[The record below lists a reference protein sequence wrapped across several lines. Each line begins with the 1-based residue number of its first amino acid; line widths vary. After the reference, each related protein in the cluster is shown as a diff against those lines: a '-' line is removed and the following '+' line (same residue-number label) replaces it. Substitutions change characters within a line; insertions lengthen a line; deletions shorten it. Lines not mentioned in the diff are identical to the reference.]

1 MMDIHREITPLKE
14 NDCFLVFDRERHD
27 FDFPIHFHPEYEI
40 NFIRNAKGAKRV
52 VGDHIGE
59 IDEYELVMIGPNVY
73 HGWENHNNDTSQLL
87 HEITIQFPRYLFD
100 EHILNKNIFKPIK
113 ELFKGSNHGILFS
126 AETAKSVEEKLFLI
140 SKKSGFDNFLD
151 FQSLLYDLAISRNKK
166 ILTNISFEGQNDF
179 HNSKRIEKVYNFV
192 KENYAQKIKVEDAAS
207 IINMT
212 VISFSR
218 LIKQRTGK
226 TFIEFVNDLRLG
238 FATRKLIETNDSVSE
253 ICFKCG
259 FNNISHFNRVF
270 KKKQHCTPSEFRQNF
285 TGTRNI
291 F

>member
-1 MMDIHREITPLKE
+1 MDVHREITPLKE
-14 NDCFLVFDRERHD
+14 NDCFLVFDRERND

-52 VGDHIGE
+52 IGDHIGE
-59 IDEYELVMIGPNVY
+59 IEGYELVMVGPNVY
-73 HGWENHNNDTSQLL
+73 HGWENHKNDTKKVL

-100 EHILNKNIFKPIK
+100 EEILNKNIFKPIR
-113 ELFKGSNHGILFS
+113 ELFRAANHGILFS
-126 AETAKSVEEKLFLI
+126 EETAKNVEDKLILI

-166 ILTNISFEGQNDF
+166 MLTNISFEDQNDF
-179 HNSKRIEKVYNFV
+179 HNSKRIEKVYNYI
-192 KENYAQKIKVEDAAS
+192 KENYAQKIKVEEAAS

-238 FATRKLIETNDSVSE
+238 FATRQLIETNDSVSE

-259 FNNISHFNRVF
+259 FNNISNFNRVF
-270 KKKQHCTPSEFRQNF
+270 KKRQNCTPSEFRQNF

>member
-1 MMDIHREITPLKE
+1 MEIHREITPLKE
-14 NDCFLVFDRERHD
+14 NDCFLVFDRKRND

-40 NFIRNAKGAKRV
+40 NFICNAKGAKRI

-59 IDEYELVMIGPNVY
+59 IEDYEMVMIGPNVY
-73 HGWENHNNDTSQLL
+73 HGWENHKNDTSKVL

-100 EHILNKNIFKPIK
+100 DEILNKNIFKPIR
-113 ELFKGSNHGILFS
+113 ELFKSANHGILFS
-126 AETAKSVEEKLFLI
+126 KETAKNLESKLNLI
-140 SKKSGFDNFLD
+140 SKKNGFDNFLD

-166 ILTNISFEGQNDF
+166 ILTNISFENQNDF

-192 KENYAQKIKVEDAAS
+192 KDNYMNKIKVEDTAAV
-207 IINMT
+207 INMT
-212 VISFSR
+212 PISFSR

-226 TFIEFVNDLRLG
+226 TFVEFVNDLRLG
-238 FATRKLIETNDSVSE
+238 FATRKLIETNDSISE
-253 ICFKCG
+253 ICFNCG

-270 KKKQHCTPSEFRQNF
+270 KKKQNCTPSEFRQNF

-291 F
+291 Y

>member
-1 MMDIHREITPLKE
+1 MDVHREITPLKE
-14 NDCFLVFDRERHD
+14 NDCFLVFDRERND

-52 VGDHIGE
+52 IGDHIGE
-59 IDEYELVMIGPNVY
+59 IEGYELVMVGPNVY
-73 HGWENHNNDTSQLL
+73 HGWENHKNDTTKVL

-100 EHILNKNIFKPIK
+100 EEILNKNIFKPIK
-113 ELFKGSNHGILFS
+113 ELFRAANHGILFS
-126 AETAKSVEEKLFLI
+126 EETAKNVEDKLILI

-166 ILTNISFEGQNDF
+166 MLTNISFEDQNDF
-179 HNSKRIEKVYNFV
+179 HNSKRIEKVYNFI

-259 FNNISHFNRVF
+259 FNNISNFNRVF
-270 KKKQHCTPSEFRQNF
+270 KKKQNCTPSEFRQNF